1 MVQLTRHL
9 GEGIMS
15 KKRKQYSAEYKTK
28 VALELLQGDLTVA
41 QVASKYDITAKS
53 LGDWKKQFLENASLA
68 FDVSGATKAYKE
80 EIETL
85 KEEND
90 ALAKKLGKTT
100 IERDWAVGKLKSLDL
115 SNKKDLVDSK
125 LNDLPVA
132 RQCEMIGLNRS
143 TLYYEAK
150 PIHQYDLKIMR
161 RIDEIYTDIS
171 STYGY
176 RFMHRQLLED
186 GFHVGVNKVNR
197 LMNTMGI
204 QAIFPKKRKLTSI
217 KNHEH
222 KIYPYLLKELE
233 ITRPNQ
239 VWSGDITYIRTHG
252 GFMYLAAIID
262 WHSRSILSWKLS
274 NTMDTLLAI
283 DVLKE
288 AIDKYGTPEIFNS
301 DQGSHVAKRNSA
313 SRRRGQYTS
322 HEHIKVLK
330 AHGIQISMNGKGRSI
345 DNIAIERF
353 FRTLKYDEI
362 YINDYQSVSHLRN
375 SISKY
380 MHFYNFNRFHL
391 ALGYKKPMN
400 VYLEGVKKVG

>member
-1 MVQLTRHL
+1 
-9 GEGIMS
+9 MS

>member
-1 MVQLTRHL
+1 
-9 GEGIMS
+9 MS

-28 VALELLQGDLTVA
+28 VVLELLQGDMTVA
-41 QVASKYDITAKS
+41 QVASKHDITAKS

-68 FDVSGATKAYKE
+68 FDVSGATRAYKD

-125 LNDLPVA
+125 LNELSMA
-132 RQCEMIGLNRS
+132 RQCELIELNRS
-143 TLYYEAK
+143 SLYYEAK
-150 PIHQYDLKIMR
+150 PISQYDLKIMR

-186 GFHVGVNKVNR
+186 GFAIGVNKVNR
-197 LMNTMGI
+197 LMNVMGI

-233 ITRPNQ
+233 ITGSNQ

-274 NTMDTLLAI
+274 NTMDTILAI

-301 DQGSHVAKRNSA
+301 DQGS
-313 SRRRGQYTS
+313 QYTS
-322 HEHIKVLK
+322 FEHTKVLK
-330 AHGIQISMNGKGRSI
+330 EHGIKISMNGKGRSI

-375 SISKY
+375 SIAKY
-380 MHFYNFNRFHL
+380 MHFYNFNRFHS

-400 VYLEGVKKVG
+400 VYLEGVKQVG